1 MVKSPPNPKAPPP
14 LSDDD
19 LQALQEIIEGDG
31 LPRELG
37 RRAIRAWQ
45 GVTGVKGRV
54 NELSVL
60 KQVPPQLAR
69 VIRSGQWGTLATVL
83 EKLVPNQGDSEA
95 MDDATKQGLEL
106 VRMAAEDSRSS
117 AVVVQSH
124 YARVSETR
132 REEVVRKTGRPIPK
146 IRDMDQKSLTSAPDA
161 LQAGLA
167 GLAKPSGGKKS
178 R

>member
-1 MVKSPPNPKAPPP
+1 M
-14 LSDDD
+14 
-19 LQALQEIIEGDG
+19 QEIIEGEG

-45 GVTGVKGRV
+45 GVTGIKGRV
-54 NELSVL
+54 NEPDVL

-83 EKLVPNQGDSEA
+83 EKLVPQGDPAA
-95 MDDATKQGLEL
+95 MDEATKQGLEL

-124 YARVSETR
+124 YSRVSETR

-146 IRDMDQKSLTSAPDA
+146 IRDMDQKNLTHAPDA

-167 GLAKPSGGKKS
+167 GLAKPSSGKKS

>member
-1 MVKSPPNPKAPPP
+1 MAKPPANPPKAPA
-14 LSDDD
+14 LSEEDFK
-19 LQALQEIIEGDG
+19 ALQEIIDGEG

-54 NELSVL
+54 NDVAVL
-60 KQVPPQLAR
+60 EQVPLQLAR
-69 VIRSGQWGTLATVL
+69 VIRTGQWGAMATVL
-83 EKLVPNQGDSEA
+83 EKLVPNQGDPSA
-95 MDDATKQGLEL
+95 MDEATKKGLEL
-106 VRMAAEDSRSS
+106 VKMAAEDSRSS

-124 YARVSETR
+124 YSRVSEQR
-132 REEVVRKTGRPIPK
+132 REEVVRKTGRPLPK
-146 IRDMDQKSLTSAPDA
+146 IRETDGKNLTHAPDA

-167 GLAKPSGGKKS
+167 GLAKPSGKK

>member
-1 MVKSPPNPKAPPP
+1 MA
-14 LSDDD
+14 
-19 LQALQEIIEGDG
+19 A
-31 LPRELG
+31 
-37 RRAIRAWQ
+37 
-45 GVTGVKGRV
+45 
-54 NELSVL
+54 
-60 KQVPPQLAR
+60 
-69 VIRSGQWGTLATVL
+69 VL
-83 EKLVPNQGDSEA
+83 ERLVPNQNDSGALDEA
-95 MDDATKQGLEL
+95 AKKGLEL

-146 IRDMDQKSLTSAPDA
+146 IRDVDQKSLTNAPDA

-167 GLAKPSGGKKS
+167 GLAKPTSGKKS